1 MKAEHRHELKTN
13 ELAEWLTHLPQW
25 TKDNLLTLVIVLV
38 VIVAATGFYLWRT
51 LNQRMLAR
59 KQFRLTTLVS
69 QLGQSKMQILNQGT
83 QGRDLSYILLEPAG
97 ALKGFA
103 DEAGDGAMAALALIK
118 RAEALRMELHY
129 RKGAVSR
136 DDLENQTKL
145 AKDSYAAAVEK
156 ASSNP
161 SLKAKARFGLGLCAE
176 ELGNLAEAR
185 RIYGEIAA
193 ESSFEGTV
201 AAAQAGHRLKTMAE
215 YSREV
220 VLKPAPRPKPVDL
233 TKLLKPG
240 QTGEPNVPF
249 DANAA
254 VVIRPPVDANAP
266 VEANAPTAIKRP
278 VDANTPGDVNIPSVV
293 KPPADANASAPA
305 VEPVVVS
312 PPADANQQPAP
323 VNVPAPAEADQADQ
337 TPGEA
342 KVTDV
347 NVPGE

>member
-1 MKAEHRHELKTN
+1 MKSEHRHELKTN

-25 TKDNLLTLVIVLV
+25 TKDNLLTVIIVLV
-38 VIVAATGFYLWRT
+38 VIAAATAFYLWRA
-51 LNQRMLAR
+51 LNERMLAR

-129 RKGAVSR
+129 RKGAISR
-136 DDLENQTKL
+136 DDLESQTNQ
-145 AKDSYAAAVEK
+145 AKESYAAAVEK
-156 ASSNP
+156 ASSSP
-161 SLKAKARFGLGLCAE
+161 SLKAKARFGLGLCEE

-185 RIYGEIAA
+185 RIYGDIAGD
-193 ESSFEGTV
+193 SSFDGTV
-201 AAAQAGHRLKTMAE
+201 AAAQARHRLKTMAE
-215 YSREV
+215 YSQKIA
-220 VLKPAPRPKPVDL
+220 LKPAPRPKPIDL
-233 TKLLKPG
+233 TKLLKQD
-240 QTGEPNVPF
+240 QTGEPNMPF

-254 VVIRPPVDANAP
+254 TVVRPPVDANVP
-266 VEANAPTAIKRP
+266 VEANVPTAIKRP
-278 VDANTPGDVNIPSVV
+278 VDANAPVDANVPRVL
-293 KPPADANASAPA
+293 KPPVDANASAPA

-323 VNVPAPAEADQADQ
+323 VNVPAPAEANQAGQ
-337 TPGEA
+337 TPGAA

-347 NVPGE
+347 DVPGE